1 MTSMNYTETQENIL
15 NAAESLIQTRG
26 YNAFSYKDISAIVGI
41 KTSSIHYH
49 YHSKEDLAIA
59 VIDWQLHKIVNCLDE
74 IKGHKEL
81 SVKEKLVMLVDAI
94 IELTYQDEKKMC
106 LGGMLAS
113 DALSLPEGVQSKV
126 RYFFNI
132 LYHWIEEVLAAGKPL
147 GEVNLLYPI
156 DDFAHY
162 LMLQI
167 EGSLLMSRLYGNAT
181 DINLVKQFINHVIK

>member
-1 MTSMNYTETQENIL
+1 MNYTETQENIL
-15 NAAESLIQTRG
+15 NAAESLIQKRG

-49 YHSKEDLAIA
+49 YPSKEDLAVA
-59 VIDWQLHKIVNCLDE
+59 VIDWQLHKIVTPLDE
-74 IKGHKEL
+74 IKGQKEL
-81 SVKEKLVMLVDAI
+81 SAKEKLIALIDAI
-94 IELTYQDEKKMC
+94 TALTYNDEKKMC

-113 DALSLPEGVQSKV
+113 DALSLPESVQSKA

-132 LYHWIEEVLAAGKPL
+132 LYYWIEEVLAAGRLL

-162 LMLQI
+162 LILQI
-167 EGSLLMSRLYGNAT
+167 EGSLLMSRLYGDAA
-181 DINLVKQFINHVIK
+181 DINLVKQFINHVMM